1 MKTMYKFMM
10 AASALLLVACAKE
23 NAPVSDAP
31 EGLILTALV
40 EEYPVTRTGVSDGKV
55 FWNSGDAIAVSNG
68 SAVAEFTTADPDG
81 SASASFTTS
90 SDTFAKAETYS
101 ALYPYAEGTVFA
113 DGKVNAE
120 VPAIQAPVAGSF
132 DDGVNVAVAQGVGN
146 ALSFKNVCGYFKF
159 TVPAGMTDLTKV
171 EIVANGGEKLSGRI
185 SVNVA
190 DASYTLTS
198 EGKSSVSLEGTFEA
212 RKSYY
217 LAVLPQELSA
227 GFTVRM
233 TRGSEVSEMAASKS
247 ITVTRSASFNF
258 GELYD
263 GNWKV
268 NLSGSAVPS
277 GKTLWLTKTLENDN
291 LFACLEELEAGT
303 LNLKALHEDFYVAVA
318 GGTFTDGEAV
328 AYTTSS
334 SPCDITI
341 PSAGK
346 YRIVLDKAASKIT
359 FYSSATDTPNKKV
372 SYNNTVDKINPFE
385 QEVTALWMYGT
396 FNGLKMDAGSQF
408 ENKYKMT
415 QSLANPYLFVW
426 YDNGNPL
433 PRFTKVFQ
441 KDWDNKE
448 YTGGVTFF
456 VSNIQNNVYAYG
468 STAQAKRGS
477 KTGAVECVLGEKA
490 DAVAGQSD
498 NRYALFLIPENANYV
513 EVDIDKLTV
522 LFDQR

>member
-1 MKTMYKFMM
+1 
-10 AASALLLVACAKE
+10 
-23 NAPVSDAP
+23 
-31 EGLILTALV
+31 
-40 EEYPVTRTGVSDGKV
+40 
-55 FWNSGDAIAVSNG
+55 
-68 SAVAEFTTADPDG
+68 
-81 SASASFTTS
+81 
-90 SDTFAKAETYS
+90 
-101 ALYPYAEGTVFA
+101 
-113 DGKVNAE
+113 
-120 VPAIQAPVAGSF
+120 
-132 DDGVNVAVAQGVGN
+132 
-146 ALSFKNVCGYFKF
+146 
-159 TVPAGMTDLTKV
+159 MTDLNKV
-171 EIVANGGEKLSGRI
+171 ELVANGGEKLAGKI

-198 EGKSSVSLEGTFEA
+198 AGKSSVSLEGTFEA

-247 ITVTRSASFNF
+247 ITVNRSKSFNF

-277 GKTLWLTKTLENDN
+277 GKTLWLTRTLENDK

-328 AYTTSS
+328 AYITSP

-341 PSAGK
+341 PAAGK
-346 YRIVLDKAASKIT
+346 YRIVLDKAASTIT

-372 SYNNTVDKINPFE
+372 SYNNTVDKIDPFE

-396 FNGLKMDAGSQF
+396 FNGLVQDKGYQF
-408 ENKYKMT
+408 ENKFKMT

-433 PRFTKVFQ
+433 PRYTKVFQ
-441 KDWDNKE
+441 SWDKVS
-448 YTGGVTFF
+448 YTGGVNFF

-468 STAQAKRGS
+468 STADAERNKR
-477 KTGAVECVLGEKA
+477 TGAVECKLGEKA
-490 DAVAGQSD
+490 TAVGGQGN

>member
-1 MKTMYKFMM
+1 MKKNIIVM
-10 AASALLLVACAKE
+10 AMAGVAVLAGCQKE
-23 NAPVSDAP
+23 VSSVAPDYNGIV
-31 EGLILTALV
+31 ITAL
-40 EEYPVTRTGVSDGKV
+40 SDNEPDAKTTLDDANV
-55 FWNSGDAIAVSNG
+55 LWNNSDEIAVYNG
-68 SAVAEFTTADPDG
+68 TAVAKFTTAAEDR
-81 SASASFTTS
+81 SATADFTTE
-90 SDTFAKAETYS
+90 DTKFQAAGTYL
-101 ALYPYAEGTVFA
+101 AVYPYSEGVAFSGDNVAVT
-113 DGKVNAE
+113 
-120 VPAIQAPVAGSF
+120 VPAEQTACAGSF
-132 DDGVNVAVAQGVGN
+132 AKGVNVAVAKGSSD
-146 ALSFKNVCGYFKF
+146 ALAFKNVCAYLKF
-159 TVPAGMTDLTKV
+159 TVPAGMVDLTKV
-171 EIVANGGEKLSGRI
+171 ELKANGGEFLAGEI
-185 SVNVA
+185 SAKVD
-190 DASYTLTS
+190 DASYTVTS
-198 EGKSSVSLEGTFEA
+198 GATSVSLVGTFEA
-212 RKSYY
+212 GKSYY
-217 LAVLPQELSA
+217 MAVLPQDLSA
-227 GFTVRM
+227 GFTLTM
-233 TRGSEVSEMAASKS
+233 TRGENKTKMETSKKF
-247 ITVTRSASFNF
+247 TFKRSRTANI
-258 GELYD
+258 GDLYD
-263 GNWKV
+263 GNWMVK
-268 NLSGSAVPS
+268 LSGSAVPS
-277 GKTLWLTKTLENDN
+277 GKTLWLTRTLENDK

-303 LNLKALHEDFYVAVA
+303 LKLKALHEDFYVAVA

-498 NRYALFLIPENANYV
+498 NRYALFLIPENANYC
-513 EVDIDKLTV
+513 EVDIEKLTV
-522 LFDQR
+522 IFENR